1 MGSAARSDRTFGAS
15 RWLGVALILL
25 APLAQAAVPEAAP
38 APADAQMRQSIAQMK
53 NIPRG
58 PFEHVRWFCKDGSVL
73 EPRPGACKAHG
84 GGVQHGQWSAT
95 TQRIRAAGYPI
106 ANLLVDLQPAKVVG
120 PGADAELLEILVIER
135 FLIAYDGGWILR
147 QARNYR
153 GAIDDD
159 NERSGARA
167 LLLALLADAQVPYL
181 KVREAARLMPHGA
194 ITETLTRMRGLAA
207 EMETRDQGFAPL
219 RARLHNAPDVADA
232 ARVRAYANAQPRS
245 PELRAA
251 YAQLAASI
259 DGVFAPRPMA
269 DSLRALA
276 ARSKNRDRAQEL
288 AALGQAFAAPEPQA
302 RLRAAATTLAWL
314 RDHGSELGSAEL
326 RLAALDLSLDAE
338 AVFLAATPALLASV
352 AQLSRAQRLQGLSAG
367 ADALYGSG
375 LIDPR
380 ERDAL
385 RATLGTDDKNIPLDQ
400 YRDRLEYLERAAM
413 WSERRLAYHFGNG
426 IARLARIEP
435 LAALYVADR
444 LRGSPLLLYSAVL
457 QTLRDDAGEL
467 AQAQHQVFGKPAAG
481 TLRRLNPGLARGVL
495 SSVGAQAPAGGPAIY
510 LVPDTAA
517 DLPPAAG
524 ILTER
529 EGNSLSHVQLLARNL
544 GIPNVVA
551 SREVIET
558 LDAHR
563 GHRLVLAA
571 SHGGLVRIEKDGPQ
585 WDAIFGREAAQSVR
599 IPVDLSKLDLRRTD
613 FIPTAK
619 LSASD
624 SGRIVG
630 PKAAHVGELQRRFP
644 DQVSPGL
651 AVPFGIYREVLSEPR
666 LPGGGQS
673 MFEWMR
679 AQYADIAVR
688 RSLDPRGQAAQLEAF
703 LSTVRTWFSARE
715 LRPEQR
721 ARLDEAMLSSFGLP
735 GTYGVFVRSDTNVED
750 LPGFTGAGL
759 NRTVF
764 NVVGT
769 DKVIAAIKEVW
780 ASPFTARAYGWR
792 QGLMDA
798 PEHVYVSV
806 LLHRSVNNEKSGVL
820 VTADVDTGDTD
831 VLTIAVN
838 AGVGGGVDGQA
849 AETLQVSTKN
859 GRVRLLA
866 SATARDQ
873 GVLDAR
879 GGVRRVRA
887 AAPQELLS
895 REEIESLVKFSQQ
908 LPERYP
914 ELRDGDGKPAPAD
927 AEFGFFAGRLV
938 LFQIRP
944 FLRNRAAQQSKYLAE
959 LDAGLKRTDDKEVDL
974 SKLPPEQ
981 AS

>member
-1 MGSAARSDRTFGAS
+1 MQQWVT
-15 RWLGVALILL
+15 
-25 APLAQAAVPEAAP
+25 
-38 APADAQMRQSIAQMK
+38 QMK
-53 NIPRG
+53 TAPRG
-58 PFEHVRWFCKDGSVL
+58 PFEHVRWFCKDGSIL
-73 EPRPGACKAHG
+73 EPKPGACKARG
-84 GGVQHGQWSAT
+84 GGLQHGQWSAT

-106 ANLLVDLQPAKVVG
+106 ANLLVDVKPASVVG
-120 PGADAELLEILVIER
+120 PQANAELIEILVIER

-159 NERSGARA
+159 DERAGARTV
-167 LLLALLADAQVPYL
+167 LLALLADAQMPYL
-181 KVREAARLMPHGA
+181 KTREAARLMPHGPVTA
-194 ITETLTRMRGLAA
+194 SLTRMRGQAVEIQSLDA
-207 EMETRDQGFAPL
+207 GFAPL
-219 RARLHNAPDVADA
+219 RARLHNAPDAADA
-232 ARVRAYANAQPRS
+232 ARVRAYANLKPRTS
-245 PELRAA
+245 TLRAA
-251 YAQLAASI
+251 YTQLADSI
-259 DGVFAPRPMA
+259 DSIFAPRPMA

-276 ARSKNRDRAQEL
+276 ARVKDKDRAQEL
-288 AALGQAFAAPEPQA
+288 AELAQAFAAPDARA
-302 RLRAAATTLAWL
+302 RLRAAATTLVWL
-314 RDHGSELGSAEL
+314 RDHGGTLASPEL
-326 RLAALDLSLDAE
+326 RLSALDLSLDAE
-338 AVFLAATPALLASV
+338 AVFVAASPMLLASV
-352 AQLSRAQRLQGLSAG
+352 AQLSRAQRMEALSAG

-375 LIDPR
+375 LIDVR
-380 ERDAL
+380 ERDEL
-385 RATLGTDDKNIPLDQ
+385 RDAASTTDEKISLVQ

-413 WSERRLAYHFGNG
+413 WSERRLAYHFGGG

-435 LAALYVADR
+435 LAELYVADR
-444 LRGSPLLLYSAVL
+444 LRGSPLLFYSAVL

-481 TLRRLNPGLARGVL
+481 SLRRLNPGLGRGVL
-495 SSVGAQAPAGGPAIY
+495 SKVGAPASAGRPAIY

-563 GHRLVLAA
+563 GRKVVLAA
-571 SHGGLVRIEKDGPQ
+571 SHGGLVHIEEDGPK
-585 WDAIFGREAAQSVR
+585 WDDIFGRESAQSVR
-599 IPVDLSKLDLRRTD
+599 IPTDLSKLDLKRLD
-613 FIPTAK
+613 FIPTSK
-619 LSASD
+619 LRASD

-630 PKAAHVGELQRRFP
+630 PKAAHVGELSQRFP

-651 AVPFGIYREVLSEPR
+651 AVPFGIYREMLDQPQR
-666 LPGGGQS
+666 PGGAS
-673 MFEWMR
+673 MFDWMR

-688 RSLDPRGQAAQLEAF
+688 RSLDPRGQAVQLETF
-703 LSTVRTWFSARE
+703 LSTVRSWFAARKFSD
-715 LRPEQR
+715 EQR
-721 ARLDEAMLSSFGLP
+721 ARLDQAMLASFGMP

-769 DKVIAAIKEVW
+769 DQVIAAIKEVW

-806 LLHRSVNNEKSGVL
+806 LLHRSVNNAKSGVL

-831 VLTIAVN
+831 RLTIAVN

-859 GRVRLLA
+859 GQVRLLA
-866 SATARDQ
+866 SATARDKS
-873 GVLDAR
+873 VLVSS

-887 AAPQELLS
+887 TAPQALLS
-895 REEIESLVKFSQQ
+895 AAEIKQLMEFSKQ
-908 LPERYP
+908 LPKRYP

-927 AEFGFFAGRLV
+927 VEFGFFADQLV

-944 FLRNRAAQQSKYLAE
+944 FLSNRAAKQNSYLAG
-959 LDAGLKRTDDKEVDL
+959 LDAGLKRTDDKKVDL
-974 SKLPPEQ
+974 SKVPTEQ
-981 AS
+981 RS